1 MKRQVPK
8 MTTDEEAEAFLEAD
22 LSDIDFAQFKP
33 VRFAF
38 TVKPEHLKGRGR
50 RAAAS
55 PKGSQFVHLAPGTP
69 APKSGVYQQTGP
81 RGGRP
86 GERVTSVRGSPLPAA
101 PKGRTWRL
109 VGQSGQKTS

>member
-8 MTTDEEAEAFLEAD
+8 MTTDEEAEAFLESD

-38 TVKPEHLKGRGR
+38 TVEHRSSKGRR
-50 RAAAS
+50 RPAALPTDAQ
-55 PKGSQFVHLAPGTP
+55 PVRLPPGKP

-86 GERVTSVRGSPLPAA
+86 GETVSVVRGSPLPPA
-101 PKGRTWRL
+101 PKGRTWTL
-109 VGQSGQKTS
+109 VGQRRQKTS

>member
-8 MTTDEEAEAFLEAD
+8 MTTDEEAEAFLESD
-22 LSDIDFAQFKP
+22 LSDIDFAQFKT

-38 TVKPEHLKGRGR
+38 TREPEHPKGRGR

-55 PKGSQFVHLAPGTP
+55 PIDSRLVHLAPGTP

-81 RGGRP
+81 RGGKP
-86 GERVTSVRGSPLPAA
+86 GERVTSARGSPLPPA
-101 PKGRTWRL
+101 PRGRTWTL
-109 VGQSGQKTS
+109 VEQNRHKTS